1 MKTLI
6 CKKYCNFIQREYLV
20 GQKYFVDFDANYLD
34 EPLSCFVLIDGS
46 TDSDL
51 GLYFRTNL
59 KRYLAGDN
67 FPYLYDYFYTEQE
80 YRKLKLQKINEI

>member
-20 GQKYFVDFDANYLD
+20 GKRYFVDFDAKYLD
-34 EPLSCFVLIDGS
+34 EPKSCFVFLDNY
-46 TDSDL
+46 SDL
-51 GLYFRTNL
+51 GVYFGAD
-59 KRYLAGDN
+59 KRESDFA
-67 FPYLYDYFYTEQE
+67 YLYDYFYTEQE